1 MQTLIFLR
9 FLSIQS
15 QIGIHGYTRFIW
27 YILHMASCTTFV
39 FYYATGLFTEVFLVY
54 FLLRNCWINIS
65 RFRKLLISKSDH
77 LNLNKGSPPTSSSW
91 SNFVISYGVTFLKMR
106 ICWNWKIN
114 YVLTCLEK
122 CCNFFIAKIIDQIR
136 STSMK
141 IYPIIYCYLI

>member
-1 MQTLIFLR
+1 MVLIYADSD
-9 FLSIQS
+9 LSLWFQYS
-15 QIGIHGYTRFIW
+15 LKLGYMDWIHKVHMV
-27 YILHMASCTTFV
+27 HMASCCTTFS
-39 FYYATGLFTEVFLVY
+39 GLFTEVFFSI

-77 LNLNKGSPPTSSSW
+77 LNLNKGSLTSSSSW

>member
-1 MQTLIFLR
+1 MQTLIFLYD
-9 FLSIQS
+9 FFQYSLKL
-15 QIGIHGYTRFIW
+15 GYMDTQGSYGTYGFV
-27 YILHMASCTTFV
+27 YYV

-77 LNLNKGSPPTSSSW
+77 LNLKKGSPPSSSSW